1 MKNAVS
7 LNKMAALN
15 CLSYNNHRRATL
27 SSLDGLRQ
35 TSEALT
41 FASGERGSSPVTH
54 QEIIL
59 FCGES
64 NVSLY
69 IDGWAEGP
77 FTS

>member
-1 MKNAVS
+1 
-7 LNKMAALN
+7 MAALN
-15 CLSYNNHRRATL
+15 CHSYNNHRQVTL
-27 SSLDGLRQ
+27 SSLDELRQ

-41 FASGERGSSPVTH
+41 FASGKQWSSPVTY

-69 IDGWAEGP
+69 TDGWAEGP
-77 FTS
+77 FTPGCHF

>member
-1 MKNAVS
+1 
-7 LNKMAALN
+7 MAALN
-15 CLSYNNHRRATL
+15 CHSYNNHHRATL

-41 FASGERGSSPVTH
+41 FASGERGSSPVAH

-69 IDGWAEGP
+69 IDGWAEGA
-77 FTS
+77 FTSGCHF